1 MPGSPPIPDSILR
14 ALEREAEERG
24 STPEAVMVGM
34 LLRLVEPGERP
45 QALLEAA
52 RMSLEHAR
60 VLAGEGRLGE
70 AFRRV
75 WASVLLG
82 LDALGYMRGGSRPE
96 GLAGYWGL
104 VSEAMGDMGSVADA
118 WYAGLA
124 AFIAAREGLGGE
136 GHFGAMVGRVE
147 RFLKELGGRLAGSV

>member
-1 MPGSPPIPDSILR
+1 LPGSLPVPDSVLR

-24 STPEAVMVGM
+24 STPEAIMVGM
-34 LLRLVEPGERP
+34 LLRLVEPSERP
-45 QALLEAA
+45 RALLEAA

-60 VLAGEGRLGE
+60 ALAGEGRLGE

-82 LDALGYMRGGSRPE
+82 LDALGYLRGGGRPE
-96 GLAGYWGL
+96 ELAGYWGL
-104 VSEAMGDMGSVADA
+104 VSEAMGEVGSVADA

-124 AFIAAREGLGGE
+124 AFVAFREGVGDE

-147 RFLKELGGRLAGSV
+147 RFLEELGGRVADGV